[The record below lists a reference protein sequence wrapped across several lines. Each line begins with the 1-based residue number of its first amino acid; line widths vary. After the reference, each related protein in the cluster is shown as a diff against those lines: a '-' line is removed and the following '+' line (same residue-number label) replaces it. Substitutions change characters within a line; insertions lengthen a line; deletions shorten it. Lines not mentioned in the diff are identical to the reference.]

1 VAEVTLTDD
10 DYRQLIRTL
19 SDRLVESQSEI
30 RVLASVQW
38 GDDVRADF
46 FAHDARRQP
55 DVGADYYPPLKFEP
69 DELRAAFRD
78 IEAETLAKLGPL
90 SPAGRLMR
98 FMSEQYRL
106 VIDML
111 VARGTDEFGSLSM
124 LLYGSPHDV
133 LHAGGPT
140 VSELAHELRQ
150 TLEAM
155 SGSAMELEDERTIP
169 GDEAAKLLQERFDVS
184 MGPGR
189 VDVRLDDG
197 IAADAAAGSTY
208 VKVRADR
215 FFSERDLRLLEAHE
229 GWVHIGTAL
238 NGLSQPYCTFLG
250 KAAPRTTVTQ
260 EGLAVLAEVLTLR
273 SYPRRL
279 SKLLRRVEGI
289 SMAAEGATFLD
300 VYRSYVDDGT
310 DPDDAYDS
318 ASRIF
323 RGSTPTGGPFAKD
336 LGYGKGFVTTT
347 AYVRAALRLGHL
359 HRIPMLFCGK
369 VDLLDMGAV
378 HHLED
383 EGLVEAPT
391 WVPPPFDDLPALAS
405 TLAMLRFAGGVDIDR
420 IEADVSVL
428 F

>member
-1 VAEVTLTDD
+1 M
-10 DYRQLIRTL
+10 
-19 SDRLVESQSEI
+19 
-30 RVLASVQW
+30 LASVGW

-46 FAHDARRQP
+46 LAHEGRRQP
-55 DVGADYYPPLKFEP
+55 SVDADYYLPLKFDP
-69 DELRAAFRD
+69 DQLRGTLRE

-90 SPAGRLMR
+90 SPAGGLMR

-111 VARGTDEFGSLSM
+111 VARGTDEFGQLSM

-133 LHAGGPT
+133 VHAGGPT
-140 VSELAHELRQ
+140 VAELAHELREM
-150 TLEAM
+150 LEAM

-169 GDEAAKLLQERFDVS
+169 GDEAARLLQERFDTS
-184 MGPGR
+184 MGPGK

-197 IAADAAAGSTY
+197 IVADAAAGSTY

-215 FFSERDLRLLEAHE
+215 FFSDRDLRLLEAHE
-229 GWVHIGTAL
+229 GWVHIGTTQT
-238 NGLSQPYCTFLG
+238 GLSQPYCTFLG

-260 EGLAVLAEVLTLR
+260 EGLAVLCEVLTLR

-289 SMAAEGATFLD
+289 AMAAEGATFLD
-300 VYRSYVDDGT
+300 VYRSYLEDDT

-318 ASRIF
+318 AARIF

-347 AYVRAALRLGHL
+347 AYVRAALRLGQL
-359 HRIPMLFCGK
+359 DRIPMLFCGK
-369 VDLLDMGAV
+369 VDLLDMRAV

-383 EGLVEAPT
+383 EGLVSQPE

-405 TLAMLRFAGGVDIDR
+405 TIAMLRFAGGVNIDQ

>member
-1 VAEVTLTDD
+1 MNDD
-10 DYRQLIRTL
+10 DYRKLIRDL
-19 SDRLVESQSEI
+19 SDRLVDAQSEI
-30 RVLASVQW
+30 RVLAAVGW
-38 GDDVRADF
+38 GEEVREQF
-46 FAHDARRQP
+46 FAEGAMNQP
-55 DVGADYYPPLKFEP
+55 RVDSDYYAPLKYDP
-69 DELRAAFRD
+69 DELRATFRE

-90 SPAGRLMR
+90 SPAGGLMR

-111 VARGTDEFGSLSM
+111 VARGTDEFGQLSM

-133 LHAGGPT
+133 VHAGGPT
-140 VSELAHELRQ
+140 VSELARELRQ
-150 TLEAM
+150 MLEAM
-155 SGSAMELEDERTIP
+155 SGSAMMELEDERPIP
-169 GDEAAKLLQERFDVS
+169 GDEAARLLQERFDAS
-184 MGPGR
+184 MGKGM

-215 FFSERDLRLLEAHE
+215 FFSDRDLRLLEAHE
-229 GWVHIGTAL
+229 GWVHIGTTQT
-238 NGLSQPYCTFLG
+238 GLSQPYCTFLG

-260 EGLAVLAEVLTLR
+260 EGLAVLCEVLTLR

-289 SMAAEGATFLD
+289 SMAADGATFLD
-300 VYRSYVDDGT
+300 VYRSYIEDGT
-310 DPDDAYDS
+310 DPEDAYAS
-318 ASRIF
+318 AARIY

-347 AYVRAALRLGHL
+347 AYVRAALRLGQL
-359 HRIPMLFCGK
+359 DRIPMLFCGK
-369 VDLLDMGAV
+369 VDLLDMRAV

-383 EGLVEAPT
+383 EGLVEPPT

-405 TLAMLRFAGGVDIDR
+405 TIAMLRFAGGVDIDR

>member
-1 VAEVTLTDD
+1 MDA
-10 DYRQLIRTL
+10 
-19 SDRLVESQSEI
+19 QSEI
-30 RVLASVQW
+30 RVLASVGW
-38 GDDVRADF
+38 GDEVRAAF
-46 FAHDARRQP
+46 FEAGAKEQP
-55 DVGADYYPPLKFEP
+55 RVDADYYAPLAFDPEGVRSQ
-69 DELRAAFRD
+69 LRE
-78 IEAETLAKLGPL
+78 IEAETLATLGPL
-90 SPAGRLMR
+90 SPAGSLMR
-98 FMSEQYRL
+98 FMAEQYRL

-111 VARGTDEFGSLSM
+111 VARGTDDFGSLSM
-124 LLYGSPHDV
+124 LLYGNPHDV
-133 LHAGGPT
+133 VHAGGPT
-140 VSELAHELRQ
+140 VAELAHGLRQ
-150 TLEAM
+150 MLEAVT
-155 SGSAMELEDERTIP
+155 GSAMDLEDERTIP
-169 GDEAAKLLQERFDVS
+169 GDEAATLLQERFDLS
-184 MGPGR
+184 MGEGR

-215 FFSERDLRLLEAHE
+215 FFSDRDLRLLEAHE

-260 EGLAVLAEVLTLR
+260 EGLAVLCEVLTLR

-289 SMAAEGATFLD
+289 AMAAEGATFLD

-347 AYVRAALRLGHL
+347 AYVRAALRLGQL

-369 VDLLDMGAV
+369 VDLLDMRAV

-383 EGLVEAPT
+383 EGLVEPPA
-391 WVPPPFDDLPALAS
+391 WIPPPFDDLPALAS

>member
-1 VAEVTLTDD
+1 MSLTEDS
-10 DYRQLIRTL
+10 YRQLVREL
-19 SDRLVESQSEI
+19 SDRLVATQSEI
-30 RVLASVQW
+30 RVLASVSW
-38 GDDVRADF
+38 GPEVREQF
-46 FAHDARRQP
+46 FASGAKEQP
-55 DVGADYYPPLKFEP
+55 DVGADFYEPLKFDPES
-69 DELRAAFRD
+69 LRTEFRE

-90 SPAGRLMR
+90 SPAGGLMR

-111 VARGTDEFGSLSM
+111 DARGTEGFSTLSM
-124 LLYGSPHDV
+124 LLYGSPNDV
-133 LHAGGPT
+133 VHAGGPT
-140 VSELAHELRQ
+140 VTQLAHDLRA

-155 SGSAMELEDERTIP
+155 AGSAMELADARTIP
-169 GDEAAKLLQERFDVS
+169 GDEAARLLQERFDLS
-184 MGPGR
+184 MGPGK

-197 IAADAAAGSTY
+197 IVADAAAGSTY
-208 VKVRADR
+208 VKIRADR
-215 FFSERDLRLLEAHE
+215 SFSDRDLRLLEAHE

-260 EGLAVLAEVLTLR
+260 EGLAVLCEVLTLR

-289 SMAAEGATFLD
+289 AMAADGATFLD
-300 VYRSYVDDGT
+300 VYRSYVEDGT
-310 DPDDAYDS
+310 SQADAYSS
-318 ASRIF
+318 AARIF
-323 RGSTPTGGPFAKD
+323 RGSTPTDGPFAKD

-347 AYVRAALRLGHL
+347 AYVRAALRLGQL

-369 VDLLDMGAV
+369 VDLMDMRAV

-383 EGLVEAPT
+383 EGLVEPPE

-420 IEADVSVL
+420 IEADVSAL